1 MDPALPPDS
10 APVILWF
17 RRDLRLADQPALN
30 AALATGRR
38 VLPLF
43 VLDDETPGP
52 WAAGGASRWW
62 LHHSLTRLSESL
74 AVHGAALILR
84 RGRYEDVIPAF
95 AAETGAAEIHTGV
108 PTEPWS
114 RGALR
119 RLKATLRIPLKTH
132 LTTLLHRPDAIR
144 TRTGT
149 PFSVFTPF
157 ANACLAVGEL
167 PAPEPA
173 PQRIPSLTAP
183 SDMLETWRLLPS
195 APDWASGLRGA
206 WMPGESAAH
215 IRLARFRAENLS
227 RYAARRDLP
236 GVDGTSMLSP
246 YLAFGELS
254 ARHAWQAADPKFRAE
269 LLWREFSAHLLWH
282 HETLAEAPLRPAF
295 AAMPWRSDPAALSA
309 WQQGRT
315 GIPIVDAGMRQ
326 LWQTGWMH
334 NRVRMVVASFLDKH
348 LMLPWQRGQAWFH
361 DTLVDADLA
370 SNAASWQWVAG
381 SGADA
386 APYFRVFNPVLQGRK
401 FDPEGAYVRRYVPEL
416 AALPDSLIH
425 APWEAPP
432 ILRPRTYPSP
442 VIDLAAGRARALEA
456 YAALPKTGAETRSS
470 AS

>member
-1 MDPALPPDS
+1 MAPASSPDS

-30 AALATGRR
+30 AALASGRR
-38 VLPLF
+38 VVPLF
-43 VLDDETPGP
+43 ILDDETPGP

-62 LHHSLTRLSESL
+62 LHHSLAGLSERL
-74 AVHGAALILR
+74 AALGAPLILR
-84 RGRYEDVIPAF
+84 RGRYETILPAL

-114 RGALR
+114 RAALR
-119 RLKATLRIPLKTH
+119 RLKAALPIPLKTH

-157 ANACLAVGEL
+157 ANACLATGDLPPPV
-167 PAPEPA
+167 PAPGF
-173 PQRIPSLTAP
+173 IPSLTAP
-183 SDMLETWRLLPS
+183 SETLASWRLLPTT
-195 APDWASGLRGA
+195 PDWAAGLRA
-206 WMPGESAAH
+206 TWTPGEPAAH
-215 IRLARFRAENLS
+215 ARLAQFRADNLA

-236 GVDGTSMLSP
+236 GIDGTSMLSP
-246 YLAFGELS
+246 FLAFGELS
-254 ARHAWQAADPKFRAE
+254 PRHAWQAADPKFRAE

-282 HETLAEAPLRPAF
+282 HESLPETPLRPAF
-295 AAMPWRSDPAALSA
+295 AAMPWRTDPAALAA
-309 WQQGRT
+309 WQHGRT

-334 NRVRMVVASFLDKH
+334 NRVRMVAASFLVKH
-348 LMLPWQRGQAWFH
+348 LMLPWQAGQAWFH

-401 FDPEGAYVRRYVPEL
+401 FDPDGAYVRRYVPEL
-416 AALPDSLIH
+416 AALPDALIH

-432 ILRPRTYPSP
+432 ILRPRTYPAP
-442 VIDLAAGRARALEA
+442 IIDLATGRNRALEA
-456 YAALPKTGAETRSS
+456 YAALPKTGGETQPP
-470 AS
+470 AP